1 MDWLT
6 EIIARD
12 IGGKVMLR
20 DDEYAKGLVVR
31 RSERIASAI
40 REEIRKRRPKDGY
53 MVAYATGVAT
63 RNQALREYDK
73 ALGLEDK

>member
-1 MDWLT
+1 MGRTNFNDVSDDFIHEAIRRGRNVGDNDWQ
-6 EIIARD
+6 
-12 IGGKVMLR
+12 
-20 DDEYAKGLVVR
+20 
-31 RSERIASAI
+31 IASTI